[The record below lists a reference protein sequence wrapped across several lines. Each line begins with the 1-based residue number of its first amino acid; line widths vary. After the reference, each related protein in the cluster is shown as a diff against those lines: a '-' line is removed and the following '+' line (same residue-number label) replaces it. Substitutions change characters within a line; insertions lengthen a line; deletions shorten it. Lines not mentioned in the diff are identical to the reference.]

1 MPSKN
6 GFGNS
11 RTPLARKAQYG
22 VDQKNPIMRKTDE
35 KVKLSEDEKTGYII
49 NDIIKNKKKKK
60 SVDFMGG
67 IDNYNKAKAL
77 ETEGM
82 QTGSNSSRVINS
94 DIY

>member
-49 NDIIKNKKKKK
+49 NDIIKNKTKKK

-67 IDNYNKAKAL
+67 IDNYNEAKAL
-77 ETEGM
+77 KTKGM